1 MAEKVNDYKCPACSG
16 SMRYNGAAGKLKCDY
31 CDSEFEV
38 AEIEALYKEKEQRAQ
53 EAMAEENSSAWEV
66 DTTADWGK
74 DTANMKAYK
83 CSACGAEM
91 ICDNNTAA
99 TCCPYCGS
107 QTVIPGQF
115 AGSLKP
121 EYVIPFVKSKDDA
134 IDALKKHYQGKKL
147 LPKFFKEGNHIE
159 EVQGVYVPFWLFD
172 GQAKGEMR
180 FHSKKEEKKKTAT
193 EEIIT
198 THHYDVVRAGSLNF
212 EKVPVDASS
221 RMPDK
226 HMDSIEPYDYKE
238 LKPFSTAYM
247 PGYLADK
254 YDVSADE
261 CGSRMEERCKNTL
274 AKELTDTVE
283 GYDVN
288 IETERNLIVKR
299 RDVHYALLPVWLL
312 STKYENTNYLFAMNG
327 QSGKLVGD
335 LPVDKGKFWGY
346 FAAYALGLVAITLLL
361 FNVILSIQMGT
372 TATFVVVEIV
382 IPIIIAYIIVHFM
395 KGSLRSVFTPNA
407 GNYIDAKG
415 LSLTKKLDTFVK
427 DTVERKPLNTQQK

>member
-172 GQAKGEMR
+172 GKAEGEVNY
-180 FHSKKEEKKKTAT
+180 EAEK
-193 EEIIT
+193 
-198 THHYDVVRAGSLNF
+198 R
-212 EKVPVDASS
+212 PVN
-221 RMPDK
+221 M
-226 HMDSIEPYDYKE
+226 
-238 LKPFSTAYM
+238 
-247 PGYLADK
+247 
-254 YDVSADE
+254 
-261 CGSRMEERCKNTL
+261 
-274 AKELTDTVE
+274 
-283 GYDVN
+283 
-288 IETERNLIVKR
+288 
-299 RDVHYALLPVWLL
+299 LLR
-312 STKYENTNYLFAMNG
+312 
-327 QSGKLVGD
+327 
-335 LPVDKGKFWGY
+335 
-346 FAAYALGLVAITLLL
+346 
-361 FNVILSIQMGT
+361 IL
-372 TATFVVVEIV
+372 
-382 IPIIIAYIIVHFM
+382 
-395 KGSLRSVFTPNA
+395 
-407 GNYIDAKG
+407 
-415 LSLTKKLDTFVK
+415 
-427 DTVERKPLNTQQK
+427 